1 VSAVLSASSIAKRY
15 GELEA
20 LTDISFEVRAGEIV
34 AVLGPNG
41 AGKTTLLSILARV
54 QPPSSGALGGDARG
68 VGWAPQQPA
77 LYSKLSVAENIE
89 LFARLER
96 LPDPAAA
103 VARMLDQT
111 GLADR
116 ADELVGRLSGGN
128 RQRVNVA
135 LGLMADPPVL
145 ALDEPSASLDP
156 AQRERL
162 WEFIA
167 GLARGGTALRRSG
180 ARAHRWAAAVRRQP
194 KRAAA
199 CRRRGARGRPRAG
212 AGRVPR
218 ARPRTER
225 RMRWMLR
232 KDLLILRRSRL
243 LVALLIVYP
252 VAIALLIG
260 FAISRSPSRPRVAI
274 VDETPPGETVAVGSQ
289 RVPVSRYAE
298 ELFAQVDSV
307 HASSRSQAIG
317 QIKSGAVIAAVIIPS
332 NIAARLSSAIEQAQL
347 EVLYNGDALEQ
358 SLVQSTLNSA
368 LAEANRGFSQQIQ
381 RAAAKAIEALL
392 QGGHSGILGAPE
404 DLIGLGEIPT
414 SLRAIIAREP
424 RGHTRSEL
432 ERIEAFAGF
441 AAQNLTLAKRVLTT
455 IGQPIAVKSTLL
467 HGRRTPLNTF
477 AVVVAVSVS
486 LMFVCVLLAAGGV
499 ALEREERALGRLIRG
514 PPALLSR
521 SALLVEKT
529 LLAAVC
535 SFLLALAMLAG
546 IGAFVSLDWGRV
558 GLWLAAL
565 ALGALAFGALG
576 VAIGALAREVRAASL
591 LAFLLSLPVAF
602 LALVPSGAVSGA
614 FNDAIGVV
622 SFLFPFKA
630 ALQALDA
637 AVNGAA
643 PSIGG
648 SLLHLAGLAALFG
661 LLARAGLRHAD

>member
-1 VSAVLSASSIAKRY
+1 
-15 GELEA
+15 
-20 LTDISFEVRAGEIV
+20 
-34 AVLGPNG
+34 
-41 AGKTTLLSILARV
+41 
-54 QPPSSGALGGDARG
+54 
-68 VGWAPQQPA
+68 
-77 LYSKLSVAENIE
+77 
-89 LFARLER
+89 
-96 LPDPAAA
+96 
-103 VARMLDQT
+103 
-111 GLADR
+111 
-116 ADELVGRLSGGN
+116 
-128 RQRVNVA
+128 
-135 LGLMADPPVL
+135 
-145 ALDEPSASLDP
+145 
-156 AQRERL
+156 
-162 WEFIA
+162 
-167 GLARGGTALRRSG
+167 
-180 ARAHRWAAAVRRQP
+180 
-194 KRAAA
+194 
-199 CRRRGARGRPRAG
+199 
-212 AGRVPR
+212 
-218 ARPRTER
+218 
-225 RMRWMLR
+225 MRWMLR
-232 KDLLILRRSRL
+232 KDLVILRRSRL

-260 FAISRSPSRPRVAI
+260 LAISRSPSRPRVAI
-274 VDETPPGETVAVGSQ
+274 VDETPLGETVAVGNQ

-298 ELFAQVDSV
+298 QLFAQVDSV
-307 HASSRSQAIG
+307 HASSRSQAVG
-317 QIKSGAVIAAVIIPS
+317 EIKSGAVIAAVIIPS

-358 SLVQSTLNSA
+358 SLVQSTLSSA
-368 LAEANRGFSQQIQ
+368 LAEANRAFSQQIQ

-392 QGGHSGILGAPE
+392 QGGDSGILGAPE
-404 DLIGLGEIPT
+404 NLIGLGEIPA
-414 SLRAIIAREP
+414 SLRAIVAREP

-441 AAQNLTLAKRVLTT
+441 AAQNLTLAKRVLST

-521 SALLVEKT
+521 TALLMEKT

-546 IGAFVSLDWGRV
+546 IGAFVALDWGRV

-565 ALGALAFGALG
+565 AFGALAFGALG

-591 LAFLLSLPVAF
+591 LAFLLSLPLAF
-602 LALVPSGAVSGA
+602 LALVPSGAVSDA

-648 SLLHLAGLAALFG
+648 SLVHLAGLAVLFG